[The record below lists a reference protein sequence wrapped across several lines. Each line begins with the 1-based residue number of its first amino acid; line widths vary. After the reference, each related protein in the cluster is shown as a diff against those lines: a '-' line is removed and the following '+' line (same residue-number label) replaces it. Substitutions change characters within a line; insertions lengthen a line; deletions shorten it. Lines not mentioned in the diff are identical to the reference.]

1 MFVPKTRKHK
11 KAFKGKIK
19 GEATSGYTISFGQY
33 ALKAMDP
40 ERLNSRQIE
49 AARRSITRFIK
60 RSGKLWIR
68 VFPDYP
74 VSKKP
79 ADVRMGGG
87 KGSVEYW
94 VFRVKPG
101 KVIFELDGVTED
113 LARGAFERAAAKLPF
128 KCKFVKRLD

>member
-1 MFVPKTRKHK
+1 
-11 KAFKGKIK
+11 
-19 GEATSGYTISFGQY
+19 
-33 ALKAMDP
+33 MDP